1 METMNQKDL
10 MIINRLD
17 NNSRESYADIG
28 KKVHLTREA
37 VSAKVNKLIETGV
50 ITRFYTA
57 IDLGYLGN
65 ITLQLLIKYNQTT
78 PKIEKN
84 IIDYLNKNEKIR
96 VIIKCEEVFDL
107 YVSFFAKNKLEIFQE
122 ITKLKDKFG
131 QNIIIKE
138 IIQPVQEISYNR
150 KYLNPANPPKI
161 RKKYICEIKK
171 LNNGQ
176 EKILNTLIA
185 YPRAS
190 LVEIFKKTNISV
202 HKIKKIIEYLEK
214 ENIITGYGI
223 TINLDKL
230 CFQRHKVLISFTDT
244 KELKNLERFAEKHP
258 NITYFGIFIGH
269 FEALI
274 NIECKDIIEYSKI
287 INDLKKAIHY
297 KINDAIYYVEKQHIK
312 HLF

>member
-1 METMNQKDL
+1 MNKKDL

-17 NNSRESYADIG
+17 NNSRESYSDIA
-28 KKVHLTREA
+28 KAVNLTREA
-37 VSAKVNKLIETGV
+37 VSSKVNKLIKNGV

-65 ITLQLLIKYNQTT
+65 ITLQLLIKYHQTT
-78 PKIEKN
+78 PIIEKN
-84 IIDYLNKNEKIR
+84 IVDYLVKNEKVR

-107 YVSFFAKNKLEIFQE
+107 YVSFFAKTKLEIFEE
-122 ITKLKDKFG
+122 ITKLKNNFG

-138 IIQPVQEISYNR
+138 IIQPVKEISYNR
-150 KYLNPANPPKI
+150 KYLNPSNPPKT
-161 RKKYICEIKK
+161 RKKYISEIKK
-171 LNNGQ
+171 LNDDQ
-176 EKILNTLIA
+176 EKILNTLLT

-190 LVEIFKKTNISV
+190 LVEIFKKTNISI
-202 HKIKKIIEYLEK
+202 HRIKKIISKLEK
-214 ENIITGYGI
+214 ENVITGYGI

-230 CFQRHKVLISFTDT
+230 DFQRHKVLISFTDT
-244 KELKNLERFAEKHP
+244 KELKNLEKFVEKHP
-258 NITYFGIFIGH
+258 NITYLGTFIGH
-269 FEALI
+269 FEVLI

-287 INDLKKAIHY
+287 VNELKKAIHY